1 LAWKYNLTIKN
12 SVSMPGQLFTYYIE
26 NSLMIK
32 FINSGSWGVMV
43 IRLVIDLGELVKV
56 ALNVGMGKGVGG
68 WGKW

>member
-1 LAWKYNLTIKN
+1 LNARPVVNVFNRKPLDDNIYKQSEL
-12 SVSMPGQLFTYYIE
+12 GR
-26 NSLMIK
+26 
-32 FINSGSWGVMV
+32 VMV